1 MSQPINKTAVAAVL
15 SAAAVVAAVPAVW
28 LARAE
33 AGASAG
39 GRPAQQ
45 DNTRGAAAAAARAQD
60 PADPVP
66 GARADRLRGPRA
78 ADTRP
83 VSPAEW
89 EEISDFMSGYMPW
102 RIAEV
107 ERMPDGQWKERIK
120 KLLSVRYRS
129 LRQIQSRD
137 PESYEQRLG
146 QLKVE
151 DQIYQLVSSLPG
163 ADDDRRRKIREELRT
178 QVSALV
184 DVDLSE
190 RKRRVDRLK
199 EELARQ
205 EGLLEQDTQQRE
217 TLVEQRVNRFLHW
230 GSRWPAQRGAAG
242 KGGPAGSPN
251 SRPAP
256 GSDAG
261 NAKQD
266 PSKQD
271 PPQQD

>member
-1 MSQPINKTAVAAVL
+1 MSRYINKAALAACL
-15 SAAAVVAAVPAVW
+15 SGAAIVAAVPAVW
-28 LARAE
+28 LSRAQAGGNPRE
-33 AGASAG
+33 QRDAVRRSAGAAE
-39 GRPAQQ
+39 
-45 DNTRGAAAAAARAQD
+45 ARAQD
-60 PADPVP
+60 SGDPAP
-66 GARADRLRGPRA
+66 GGRVDRLRGPRA
-78 ADTRP
+78 GDTRP

-89 EEISDFMSGYMPW
+89 EEISDFMSVHMPW

-129 LRQIQSRD
+129 LRAIQSRD

-151 DQIYQLVSSLPG
+151 DQIYKLVSSLPG
-163 ADDDRRRKIREELRT
+163 ADNDRRRKIREELRT

-205 EGLLEQDTQQRE
+205 ENLLEQDTQQRE

-230 GSRWPAQRGAAG
+230 GSRWPAQRGAGAAE
-242 KGGPAGSPN
+242 KGGAAGPQKPGPQN

-256 GSDAG
+256 G
-261 NAKQD
+261 KPD
-266 PSKQD
+266 PAAD
-271 PPQQD
+271 